1 MQRHLLESGHL
12 LGSRL
17 VRLRADCSQNL
28 QLRQGSL
35 SSPTLYQCFGCYL
48 LVAGTVRIRIQLR
61 ILLSSSKNS
70 EKNLDSYCFVTSL

>member
-1 MQRHLLESGHL
+1 MQRHLLQSGHL

-17 VRLRADCSQNL
+17 VRLSADSSQNL

-35 SSPTLYQCFGCYL
+35 YSRTLYTNVSDVIRL
-48 LVAGTVRIRIQLR
+48 SEVRIRIQLR